1 MKIQNAINKLQKNGF
16 TVTTEDGR
24 CFTAT
29 KQGLRRVVE
38 FSRNGWS
45 DEATCIGFRP
55 INDHSDPIT
64 DYCATFFCD
73 SLIRAIRSAHN

>member
-1 MKIQNAINKLQKNGF
+1 MKIQNAINKLQKHGF
-16 TVTTEDGR
+16 TVTTADDYS
-24 CFTAT
+24 FTAT

-38 FSRNGWS
+38 FSRNGRS

-55 INDHSDPIT
+55 INDNSDPLT

-73 SLIRAIRSAHN
+73 SLIGAIRSASN

>member
-16 TVTTEDGR
+16 TIATQDDR
-24 CFTAT
+24 FFTAT

-38 FSRNGWS
+38 FSRNGHS
-45 DEATCIGFRP
+45 DEATCIGFRS
-55 INDHSDPIT
+55 INDQNDPIT

-73 SLIRAIRSAHN
+73 SLAGAIRAAAA

>member
-1 MKIQNAINKLQKNGF
+1 MKIQNAINKLQKHGF
-16 TVTTEDGR
+16 AVTTADDR
-24 CFTAT
+24 SFTAT

-38 FSRNGWS
+38 FSRNGRS

-73 SLIRAIRSAHN
+73 SLAKAIRSATN